1 MKAVKILLAFLN
13 VIILTFYV
21 VGYMT
26 TGSGKILGSFT
37 AGLIIGLATF
47 SIVCRTYLTH
57 LDIVFRHI
65 VFPLGAVILLSLV
78 YAIMFVV
85 FAPDKNGKFWVSD
98 EGKLITRSLND

>member
-1 MKAVKILLAFLN
+1 MKIIKIMLAFLN

-26 TGSGKILGSFT
+26 TGSGKLLGNFT

-57 LDIVFRHI
+57 LDIAFKYI
-65 VFPLGAVILLSLV
+65 VFPVGAVILLSLV
-78 YAIMFVV
+78 YAIMFVA
-85 FAPDKNGKFWVSD
+85 FAPDKNGKFWVSN